1 MMYNKVY
8 YFHRRQ
14 RGKKIMNKPSKLTA
28 LEKHWILY
36 DIGNS
41 AFTLLVST
49 LIPIYFNSLASSAG
63 VNEDMYLSYWGYAGS
78 LSTILVAIIAPI
90 CGTLSDRRYKKP
102 IFLLTVILGC
112 VACACLGVTTH
123 WLAFLGIFI
132 LAKIGFHS
140 SIVFYD
146 SMLPEVTT
154 DERMDNVSSLGY
166 AYGYIGS
173 VIPFVLCLVLVLFG
187 ESFGLSMGSAMV
199 IAFLITA
206 IWWAVFTAPL
216 MKSYRQTAYMEKKGT
231 ALSDTFRQL
240 FDTFKEAKKQKHIFV
255 YLISFFFFI
264 NGVYTIIDMAT
275 AYGSALGL
283 DSTGLLLAL
292 LLTQIVAFPCAII
305 FGRLSAKYDTGLLIK
320 ISIVCYTVIT
330 LFGMFL
336 VSLWQFWVLAVLV
349 GMFQGGIQ
357 AMSRSY
363 LGKIIPPERSGE
375 FYGLMDICGKG
386 ASFVGTTLVA
396 VVSQATAGVKL
407 SILGISLQ
415 NENLA
420 VGSLIILFIIGFFL
434 FCKADKLNRARSKQS
449 V

>member
-1 MMYNKVY
+1 
-8 YFHRRQ
+8 
-14 RGKKIMNKPSKLTA
+14 MNVKNKLTA
-28 LEKHWILY
+28 LERSWILY

-49 LIPIYFNSLASSAG
+49 LIPIYFNSLAGAAG
-63 VNEDMYLSYWGYAGS
+63 VSEEMYLSYWGYAGS
-78 LSTILVAIIAPI
+78 ISTVLVAIIAPI
-90 CGTLSDRRYKKP
+90 CGTLSDRKFKKP

-112 VACACLGVTTH
+112 VACAALGVTTH
-123 WLAFLGIFI
+123 WLFFLGIFI
-132 LAKIGFHS
+132 LAKVGFHS

-154 DERMDNVSSLGY
+154 EEKMDNVSSMGY

-173 VIPFVLCLVLVLFG
+173 VVPFVMCLVLVLFA
-187 ESFGLSMGSAMV
+187 ENFGMTMGTAMV

-206 IWWAVFTAPL
+206 VWWAIFSLPL
-216 MKSYRQTAYMEKKGT
+216 LKHYKQTAFVDKKGT
-231 ALSDTFRQL
+231 ALGDTFRQL
-240 FDTFKEAKKQKHIFV
+240 IDTFKEAKKEKHVFV
-255 YLISFFFFI
+255 YLLSFFFFI

-283 DSTGLLLAL
+283 DTTGLLLAL

-320 ISIVCYTVIT
+320 ICIVCYTCIT
-330 LFGMFL
+330 AFGMFL
-336 VSLWQFWVLAVLV
+336 VSLWQFWVLATLV

-357 AMSRSY
+357 ALSRSY
-363 LGKIIPPERSGE
+363 LGKIIKPERSGE

-396 VVSQATAGVKL
+396 VVNQATAGVQ
-407 SILGISLQ
+407 IPVFGITLVNANIS
-415 NENLA
+415 
-420 VGSLIILFIIGFFL
+420 VGSLIFLFIIGYIL
-434 FCKADKLNRARSKQS
+434 FCKADKLNKAR
-449 V
+449 

>member
-1 MMYNKVY
+1 MKEK
-8 YFHRRQ
+8 F
-14 RGKKIMNKPSKLTA
+14 KLTP
-28 LEKHWILY
+28 LEKNWILY

-63 VNEDMYLSYWGYAGS
+63 VDENMYLSYWGYAGS
-78 LSTILVAIIAPI
+78 LSTVLVAFIAPI
-90 CGTLSDRRYKKP
+90 CGTLSDRRFKKP

-132 LAKIGFHS
+132 LAKIGFNS

-154 DERMDNVSSLGY
+154 EERMDNISSMGY

-173 VIPFVLCLVLVLFG
+173 VVPFVLCLVLVLFG
-187 ESFGLSMGSAMV
+187 GSFGLSMGNAMV

-206 IWWAVFTAPL
+206 AWWALFTAPL
-216 MKSYRQTAYMEKKGT
+216 MKSYRQTAYIEKKGT
-231 ALSDTFRQL
+231 ALGDTFRQL
-240 FDTFKEAKKQKHIFV
+240 FETFKAAKKEKHVFV

-305 FGRLSAKYDTGLLIK
+305 FGKLSAKHDTGMLIK
-320 ISIVCYTVIT
+320 ICIICYTAIT
-330 LFGMFL
+330 MFGMFL
-336 VSLWQFWVLAVLV
+336 VSLWQFWMLAVMV
-349 GMFQGGIQ
+349 GMFQGGVQ
-357 AMSRSY
+357 ALSRSY

-407 SILGISLQ
+407 TILGITLQ

-420 VGSLIILFIIGFFL
+420 VGSLIVLFIIGFFL
-434 FCKADKLNRARSKQS
+434 FCKADKLNRERNA
-449 V
+449 